1 MLIVDSGRGCFYQRC
16 FDADCRAARFSSNEF
31 PLPAALIRAV
41 LEAAAPSG
49 TSALDDASS
58 SDLSIRDTDEEWSQ
72 ETLAS
77 IDEFLQQRGLVTMEQ
92 EQWDDQLLAVIDQFL
107 TDRASN
113 MPDAVDK
120 DESNVKEDDQE
131 EEGREQME
139 REEEEQE
146 EWDEAIL
153 TGIDDFL
160 RERDVAMRRAQA
172 PCQAAPVACMAM
184 CEAASS
190 LSVALTEDSGDTLA
204 FVADVQAAAAV
215 GDADLGREAVEE
227 VMEDNTTE
235 EDAWSFDNEC
245 IRALEN
251 VEHDLEMQGSSAQGS
266 NVNLHV

>member
-1 MLIVDSGRGCFYQRC
+1 
-16 FDADCRAARFSSNEF
+16 
-31 PLPAALIRAV
+31 
-41 LEAAAPSG
+41 
-49 TSALDDASS
+49 
-58 SDLSIRDTDEEWSQ
+58 
-72 ETLAS
+72 
-77 IDEFLQQRGLVTMEQ
+77 
-92 EQWDDQLLAVIDQFL
+92 
-107 TDRASN
+107 
-113 MPDAVDK
+113 
-120 DESNVKEDDQE
+120 
-131 EEGREQME
+131 ME
-139 REEEEQE
+139 REEEEVEE

-215 GDADLGREAVEE
+215 GDADLGREAVEAE
-227 VMEDNTTE
+227 VMEDNKTE

-245 IRALEN
+245 IRALEK

-266 NVNLHV
+266 NVILHV